1 MAIFVASTKSI
12 SRGKGQSAV
21 ASASYRAGVALN
33 DEKYGK
39 KHDYSK
45 RSGVMSADI
54 IMPSHLANMKLEREQ
69 IWNMAEAV
77 ENRKDSR
84 VAREWLVNL
93 PYELD
98 EESRKDIA
106 HKFAQTIADRYNVI
120 ADCAIHKPTRREVQR
135 GADPRNFHAH
145 ILFTTRQAQLNDK
158 GQVVLK
164 DKATMELSDTKRRS
178 LGLERI
184 STEIKEIRK
193 IWEEIA
199 NEKLLEN
206 SLNIIDC
213 RSYKEMGIDI
223 VPQIKVGVDA
233 TQLQRRTGEKTDK
246 SIINDAIKARND
258 FVWGAELAQN
268 QRINDYA
275 ESLIYYEAN
284 KDELITE
291 ADSIARTAS
300 DNTKQAD
307 TNAERTDSRIERAK
321 RQLAKSQRR
330 IEYRER
336 QVDTGQQQV
345 KYSQRH
351 AIGSQ
356 HRIEN
361 HQQRV
366 EGYEQEAVQ
375 TESRVSAGEQRAD
388 TSQQGLAKSTE
399 RVEYSQQCTTNNTK
413 RIEIRKR
420 YATGNAKRVEY
431 SQRCTANNTKRV
443 ERSQQRFERTSGFG
457 DFIDT
462 AVRAIAEAQR
472 RIRKAISARNKR
484 IEEQEKIR
492 SIKRNARFIA
502 HAVSK
507 FDEFTMNNQDK
518 HQGHYFDDQQ
528 LKEFDEFTDD
538 LYRELRLGS
547 DWRNQLNYKLPYAMN
562 DEFIL
567 KHYSMLDMAQD
578 PEKYREQ
585 RKKQEQ
591 QWANRTIA
599 EQEADF
605 SLARQSILEVAHKE
619 TAELMQY
626 SKIDIDS
633 DIGLQVVN
641 LIMARK
647 AIKGLRE
654 YLANESL
661 SERESELASNQMGLT
676 IEKSLNIAQE
686 AFKSVYELENK
697 NDKKLYAKSLENAVD
712 AMLNDHR
719 VIMSPKQLGS
729 FRELQSELT
738 ERNRKMENSY
748 SYGFRP

>member
-21 ASASYRAGVALN
+21 ACASYRAGVALN

-54 IMPSHLANMKLEREQ
+54 IMPSHLANMTMEREQ

-158 GQVVLK
+158 GQVILK

-184 STEIKEIRK
+184 SEEIKEIRK

-213 RSYKEMGIDI
+213 RSYKELGIDI
-223 VPQIKVGVDA
+223 VPQVKVGVDA

-258 FVWGAELAQN
+258 LVWGVELAQN

-275 ESLIYYEAN
+275 ESLIYYQAN

-291 ADSIARTAS
+291 ADNIARTAS
-300 DNTKQAD
+300 DNAKQA
-307 TNAERTDSRIERAK
+307 DSRIERAK
-321 RQLAKSQRR
+321 RQLAESQQR
-330 IEYRER
+330 IEYQEQ

-366 EGYEQEAVQ
+366 EGYEQEAVKA
-375 TESRVSAGEQRAD
+375 ESRVSKGEQ
-388 TSQQGLAKSTE
+388 

-413 RIEIRKR
+413 RVEIRKR

-431 SQRCTANNTKRV
+431 SQRCTTSNTKRIEIRKRYATDNTKRV
-443 ERSQQRFERTSGFG
+443 ERSQQRIERTSGFG
-457 DFIDT
+457 NFIDT
-462 AVRAIAEAQR
+462 AVRAIAEIQR

-492 SIKRNARFIA
+492 RIKRNARFIA

-507 FDEFTMNNQDK
+507 FDEFTEHNQDK

-633 DIGLQVVN
+633 NIGLQVVS
-641 LIMARK
+641 LVMARK

-654 YLANESL
+654 YLTNESL
-661 SERESELASNQMGLT
+661 SEREYELASGQMGLT
-676 IEKSLNIAQE
+676 IDKSLNTAQE
-686 AFKSVYELENK
+686 AFKSVYQLENK

>member
-106 HKFAQTIADRYNVI
+106 HKFAQTIANRYNVI

-213 RSYKEMGIDI
+213 RSYKELGIDI
-223 VPQIKVGVDA
+223 VPQVKVGVDA

-258 FVWGAELAQN
+258 LVWGVELAQN

-275 ESLIYYEAN
+275 ESLIYYQAN

-291 ADSIARTAS
+291 ADNIARTAS
-300 DNTKQAD
+300 DNAKQA
-307 TNAERTDSRIERAK
+307 DSRIERAK
-321 RQLAKSQRR
+321 RQLAESQQR
-330 IEYRER
+330 IEYQEQ

-366 EGYEQEAVQ
+366 EGYEQEAVKA
-375 TESRVSAGEQRAD
+375 ESRVSKGEQ
-388 TSQQGLAKSTE
+388 

-413 RIEIRKR
+413 RVEIRKR

-431 SQRCTANNTKRV
+431 SQRCTTSNTKRIEIRKRYATDNTKRV
-443 ERSQQRFERTSGFG
+443 ERSQQRIERTSGFG
-457 DFIDT
+457 NFIDT
-462 AVRAIAEAQR
+462 AVRAIAEIQR